1 MSCGFFVC
9 NSQMPIVRATI
20 LLFYEL
26 SLLLVRRI
34 LRKIVG
40 LLSVFL
46 KSSGIEKKKTTT
58 TNKKKLSVMRKVVS
72 LL

>member
-58 TNKKKLSVMRKVVS
+58 TNKNKLSVMRKVVS